1 MNEASY
7 FLQATSCIKWATSMQ
22 HSNDPR
28 CPRCQKPIGADA
40 PHGLCPKCV
49 LDAVAKTGT
58 EVRDVKASHPSLDE
72 VAKCF
77 PELEIVEVIGIGGMG
92 VVYKARQTKLGRFV
106 ALKLLSAELAEHSV
120 FVERFNREGRVL
132 AQLNHPHI
140 VNIFDFGARGDFLYL
155 LMEFVDG
162 VNLREAM
169 QAGTIAPADC
179 LALVQDICSALQFA
193 HDQGV
198 LHRDIKPENV
208 LLDQH
213 GRVKLAD
220 FGIAKLVSSEAREN
234 ISLTNQG
241 AVLGTLHYMAPEQ
254 LETPRAVD
262 HRADIYSLGVVF
274 YELLTGELPIGR
286 FPSPSDASKTDPRL
300 DKVVLRALEKRRDL
314 RYQTVEEVNTD
325 IESLKPQNSSVHQ
338 GNTPEPT
345 AYGSPEPVRSK
356 TWNHS
361 RYATLSAILTGASL
375 LPLLLLVFVVI
386 PFFLL
391 VGVGSSS
398 AETQHLYRPSIFV
411 YLLAAPVI
419 LVMAATGILGTLFGL
434 IALCKINPA
443 EGPTRL
449 VRALFGGLTWPV
461 LLVVGYLLVP
471 FDSLSF
477 QPTNFGPL
485 RSRQVPENLFN
496 RNPAPTIITP
506 SADFNSLSPA
516 NSSMPLAVIATAN
529 RRLEREL
536 KEWTYSASVF
546 NEAPGARNGFSSL
559 AITTARNG
567 RYWHGPKLGF
577 CESMFASPDGIQLT
591 QIEVTRSYRGV
602 CRMNHPELA
611 VGMAG
616 MGMLGGRLDPE
627 GMRMVGLFQPA
638 TMWFNPSVG
647 QEDDQWEDDSCFP
660 IYNQSQLE
668 KFIDRIPREL
678 PVLYAA
684 TKLVEPVRTE
694 WPNEEPLKNQ
704 DPLLKIPDI
713 DFNTHFAMVML
724 NYGTL
729 TSVPIVECVQYQE
742 RPAVEKGKM
751 GDWTNR
757 IWIDVEIPQLYYNE
771 TCPSFMGTYKL
782 IVIPNPGTYGSLNF
796 RFSQTSELRS
806 HLIPPEPGP
815 LSDDHRTYQYR
826 DTGLYNFYM
835 DSVRDEREWSK
846 ELEAELDGLDPGE
859 KDVGGED
866 PTRSRMSVVKEQ
878 IQTTNQKLEDAVM
891 EVKEEGRRLG
901 LLEAEIKAPKSIPIS
916 QGERGD

>member
-7 FLQATSCIKWATSMQ
+7 FLQATSYIKWATSMQ

-325 IESLKPQNSSVHQ
+325 IESLKPQNSGVHQ

-375 LPLLLLVFVVI
+375 LPLSLLVFVVI
-386 PFFLL
+386 LFLGM

-398 AETQHLYRPSIFV
+398 AETQHLSRPSMFV

-419 LVMAATGILGTLFGL
+419 LVMAAAGIPGTLSGL
-434 IALCKINPA
+434 IALCKINSSQ
-443 EGPTRL
+443 GPTRL

-461 LLVVGYLLVP
+461 LLVVGLYLG
-471 FDSLSF
+471 SF
-477 QPTNFGPL
+477 
-485 RSRQVPENLFN
+485 
-496 RNPAPTIITP
+496 IWTP
-506 SADFNSLSPA
+506 KPGSNT
-516 NSSMPLAVIATAN
+516 ATQ
-529 RRLEREL
+529 RLDREL
-536 KEWTYSASVF
+536 KEWTLTTRAF
-546 NEAPGARNGFSSL
+546 NEAPGARNGLPTL

-567 RYWHGPKLGF
+567 NYWQGPTLGF
-577 CESMFASPDGIQLT
+577 RESMFASPEIDSISHISL
-591 QIEVTRSYRGV
+591 IERIPVTMEYRGV
-602 CRMNHPELA
+602 CRMSHPIEPSSR
-611 VGMAG
+611 MK
-616 MGMLGGRLDPE
+616 
-627 GMRMVGLFQPA
+627 GMRAQNRLQMDERHAFLPA
-638 TMWFNPSVG
+638 TMWFNSSVG
-647 QEDDQWEDDSCFP
+647 KEADRWEDDSCFP
-660 IYNQSQLE
+660 IYNQSQLVE
-668 KFIDRIPREL
+668 FIDRIPLEL
-678 PVLYAA
+678 PVLKVTDALWQGRYPDRA
-684 TKLVEPVRTE
+684 
-694 WPNEEPLKNQ
+694 NEEPLENE
-704 DPLLKIPDI
+704 DPLLEIPEI
-713 DFNTHFAMVML
+713 DFNTHFAMVIL

-729 TSVPIVECVQYQE
+729 TSVPIVECVQYE
-742 RPAVEKGKM
+742 EAPVHMK
-751 GDWTNR
+751 DWTNR
-757 IWIDVEIPQLYYNE
+757 IWINVDVPQLYQDE
-771 TCPSFMGTYKL
+771 TCPRHMGTYKL

-796 RFSQTSELRS
+796 RFTQSSKRNANPTPQ
-806 HLIPPEPGP
+806 EPN
-815 LSDDHRTYQYR
+815 SDSDEHRTYQYR
-826 DTGLYNFYM
+826 
-835 DSVRDEREWSK
+835 S
-846 ELEAELDGLDPGE
+846 
-859 KDVGGED
+859 
-866 PTRSRMSVVKEQ
+866 
-878 IQTTNQKLEDAVM
+878 
-891 EVKEEGRRLG
+891 
-901 LLEAEIKAPKSIPIS
+901 LLW
-916 QGERGD
+916 ERGMNVKPLATPGRIVEKRVGN

>member
-1 MNEASY
+1 MTEASY
-7 FLQATSCIKWATSMQ
+7 FLQATSYIKWATSMQ

-58 EVRDVKASHPSLDE
+58 EVRDVKAAHPSLDE
-72 VAKCF
+72 VARCF

-92 VVYKARQTKLGRFV
+92 VVYKARQTKLDRFV

-220 FGIAKLVSSEAREN
+220 FGLAKLVSSEAREN

-241 AVLGTLHYMAPEQ
+241 GVLGTLHYMAPEQ

-325 IESLKPQNSSVHQ
+325 IESLKPQNSGVHQ

-361 RYATLSAILTGASL
+361 RYATLSAILTGVSL
-375 LPLLLLVFVVI
+375 LPLFILILTFVVI
-386 PFFLL
+386 F
-391 VGVGSSS
+391 GVGLPSPFGTFRS
-398 AETQHLYRPSIFV
+398 RPSILVF
-411 YLLAAPVI
+411 LFAAPVI
-419 LVMAATGILGTLFGL
+419 LAMLATGMLGTLFGL
-434 IALCKINPA
+434 IALCKINSSQ
-443 EGPTRL
+443 GPTRL

-461 LLVVGYLLVP
+461 LLVFGVSYLAY
-471 FDSLSF
+471 FTAT
-477 QPTNFGPL
+477 PTQGSN
-485 RSRQVPENLFN
+485 
-496 RNPAPTIITP
+496 T
-506 SADFNSLSPA
+506 
-516 NSSMPLAVIATAN
+516 ATK
-529 RRLEREL
+529 RLEREL
-536 KEWTYSASVF
+536 NEWTDTASVF
-546 NEAPGARNGFSSL
+546 NEAPGARNGHPAL
-559 AITTARNG
+559 TITTARNG
-567 RYWHGPKLGF
+567 RYWQGPTLKF
-577 CESMFASPDGIQLT
+577 RESLFASPEIDSNLNGVRVERIPITMQY
-591 QIEVTRSYRGV
+591 SGV
-602 CRMNHPELA
+602 CRMTHP
-611 VGMAG
+611 
-616 MGMLGGRLDPE
+616 MGANPMEMGTAMDRRMSEIGDGGKARL
-627 GMRMVGLFQPA
+627 LLPA
-638 TMWFNPSVG
+638 TMWFNSSLV
-647 QEDDQWEDDSCFP
+647 QQADRWDDDSCFP
-660 IYNQSQLE
+660 IYTQSQLDQ
-668 KFIDRIPREL
+668 FIDRIPLEL
-678 PVLYAA
+678 PVLNVA
-684 TKLVEPVRTE
+684 TDLSGGDRSRLYPELTTL
-694 WPNEEPLKNQ
+694 PNEEPLKNQ
-704 DPLLKIPDI
+704 DPLLKLPNINFD
-713 DFNTHFAMVML
+713 THFAMVML

-729 TSVPIVECVQYQE
+729 TSVPIVECVKYEE
-742 RPAVEKGKM
+742 RAGSTPMEG
-751 GDWTNR
+751 WTNR
-757 IWIDVEIPQLYYNE
+757 VWIDVTMPALYYDE
-771 TCPSFMGTYKL
+771 SCSDRMGTYRL
-782 IVIPNPGTYGSLNF
+782 VVIPSPGTYGSLNF
-796 RFSQTSELRS
+796 RFSQSSKRNS
-806 HLIPPEPGP
+806 KLIPQEPDP
-815 LSDDHRTYQYR
+815 DSNEHRNYQYR
-826 DTGLYNFYM
+826 PRVWESGMNMTPLATEEIY
-835 DSVRDEREWSK
+835 
-846 ELEAELDGLDPGE
+846 E
-859 KDVGGED
+859 KRVG
-866 PTRSRMSVVKEQ
+866 
-878 IQTTNQKLEDAVM
+878 N
-891 EVKEEGRRLG
+891 
-901 LLEAEIKAPKSIPIS
+901 
-916 QGERGD
+916 